1 MESSAA
7 VRAEPYFA
15 EQRLAGLVRARLN
28 TSVGRKIRR
37 EQRWSRVSLGAGILI
52 VGGLVVVSAFPS
64 LFGFHNPNTPNFLET
79 LQPPSFQ
86 HLFGTDQLGRDILT
100 RVVYAGRVD
109 LAFAFA
115 GTYAPLLIGVVAGAV
130 VGYLGGAWDV
140 IIMRLVDVVLAF
152 PLIVLVLA
160 LVGVFGP
167 GLMAPFVGV
176 VVVGW
181 SAYARLSRGEML
193 RLREQQ
199 FMLAA
204 ETLGFSR
211 WRIILR
217 HGVPNLITPSL
228 VFSMSDMVLNILL
241 LASLSYFGLGVQA
254 PSPEWGEL
262 ISFGQPY
269 LQTNWWVGT
278 MPGIVIILAGA
289 GFSLIGDG
297 LADRLGQEFKLAV

>member
-1 MESSAA
+1 MDDSAA
-7 VRAEPYFA
+7 MDVGIAGA
-15 EQRLAGLVRARLN
+15 GDLAGVVRGRLR
-28 TSVGRKIRR
+28 TSVGRKVRR
-37 EQRWSRVSLGAGILI
+37 EQRWSSISLGTGIVI
-52 VGGLVVVSAFPS
+52 IAVLVVVAGFPS
-64 LFGFHNPNTPNFLET
+64 LFGFHDPNTPNFLVG
-79 LQPPSFQ
+79 LQSPSW
-86 HLFGTDQLGRDILT
+86 HHPFGTDQLGRDILT

-115 GTYAPLLIGVVAGAV
+115 GTYAPLLIGVVVGAV
-130 VGYLGGAWDV
+130 VGYVGGAADV
-140 IIMRLVDVVLAF
+140 IAMRLVDVVLAF

-160 LVGVFGP
+160 FVGVFGP
-167 GLMAPFVGV
+167 GLAAPSVGV
-176 VVVGW
+176 VIVGW

-199 FMLAA
+199 FMSAA

-278 MPGIVIILAGA
+278 MPGLVIVLAGA

>member
-1 MESSAA
+1 MSVLVGSSEETLASV
-7 VRAEPYFA
+7 VRSRLKGGVG
-15 EQRLAGLVRARLN
+15 QRV
-28 TSVGRKIRR
+28 RR
-37 EQRWSRVSLGAGILI
+37 EQRWSSVSLGVGIAI
-52 VGGLVVVSAFPS
+52 VTVLVVVSAVPG
-64 LFGFHNPNTPNFLET
+64 LFGFHNPNSPNFVDT
-79 LQPPSFQ
+79 LQAPSWH

-100 RVVYAGRVD
+100 RVVYAGRID
-109 LAFAFA
+109 LAFAFI
-115 GTYAPLLIGVVAGAV
+115 GTYAPLLIGVVVGAV
-130 VGYLGGAWDV
+130 VGYLGGVADV
-140 IIMRLVDVVLAF
+140 VAMRLVDVVLAF

-160 LVGVFGP
+160 FVGVFGP
-167 GLMAPFVGV
+167 GLTAPFVGV
-176 VVVGW
+176 VIVGW

-199 FMLAA
+199 FMMAA

-211 WRIILR
+211 RRIILR
-217 HGVPNLITPSL
+217 HGVPNLITSSL

-278 MPGIVIILAGA
+278 MPGLVIVLAGV

>member
-1 MESSAA
+1 MDDSAA
-7 VRAEPYFA
+7 VDVGIAGAGE
-15 EQRLAGLVRARLN
+15 LAGVVRGRLR
-28 TSVGRKIRR
+28 TSVGRKVRR
-37 EQRWSRVSLGAGILI
+37 EQRWSSLSLGAGIVI
-52 VGGLVVVSAFPS
+52 IAVLVVVAGFPS
-64 LFGFHNPNTPNFLET
+64 LFGFHDPNTPNFLVG
-79 LQPPSFQ
+79 LQSPSLR

-109 LAFAFA
+109 LAFAFV
-115 GTYAPLLIGVVAGAV
+115 GTYAPLLIGVVVGAV
-130 VGYLGGAWDV
+130 VGYVGGAADV
-140 IIMRLVDVVLAF
+140 IAMRLVDVVLAF

-160 LVGVFGP
+160 FVGVFGP
-167 GLMAPFVGV
+167 GLAAPFVGV
-176 VVVGW
+176 VIVGW

-278 MPGIVIILAGA
+278 MPGLVIVLAGA